1 MSLKSPKPEES
12 RRSLLGDAPVAS
24 SEGDLESANDIQSV
38 SNEKPSEPEPGKSHL
53 AEYLWVASLILVCLL

>member
-1 MSLKSPKPEES
+1 MSLKSPKSEES

-24 SEGDLESANDIQSV
+24 SEGDLESANVQSV